1 MKKHQR
7 PHHSQPAQP
16 REFGGAVLPFISGMG
31 MGAGIMYA
39 LDPDRGN
46 RRRAMAQQK
55 LFRLG
60 HLVGDAVDKGVRDLE
75 HRAEGLF
82 AEAMSLVRRER
93 IPDDVLELRVRAKLG
108 RVASHPGSIEVRAES
123 GHVIL
128 SGPVLR
134 GEAEHIAHCIRHLRG
149 VQGVDVRLEEH
160 DSSENM
166 PGLQGGRERPGDKPE
181 LLQEN
186 WAPGTRL
193 VMGTLGMALL
203 TRAIRKPGFL
213 NTAAGLLGL
222 GLLARSARN
231 TRVVNTLVDAVKP
244 APGPRAG
251 RRPPRSTAS
260 EVPAEARRDV
270 VGYSG
275 VYPATGPFPPGP
287 AEVRVAGSLGGG
299 NYEDHGSSEMTY
311 TGDTVLG
318 ALTGSE
324 AGPRTRVDLMALLQP
339 GEIPRERWLTF
350 FNELDKGLNAERV
363 TVEVREGGQTRVV
376 QRDMPISGF
385 GADVRPRELIID
397 IGVGLTKD
405 DMVIHTISAR
415 RVLVRDGGERRLLE
429 IEANDG
435 RVVVVSFRSSDL
447 APKRV
452 VA

>member
-1 MKKHQR
+1 MKKNQR
-7 PHHSQPAQP
+7 LHRSRPAQAP
-16 REFGGAVLPFISGMG
+16 GSGGAVLLFISGLG

-39 LDPDRGN
+39 LDPDRGT
-46 RRRAMAQQK
+46 RRRAMAHQK

-60 HLVGDAVDKGVRDLE
+60 HLIGNAVDKGVRDLE

-93 IPDDVLELRVRAKLG
+93 IPDDILELRVRTKLG
-108 RVASHPGSIEVRAES
+108 RIASHPGSIEVHADD
-123 GHVIL
+123 GHLIL
-128 SGPVLR
+128 TGPVLR

-149 VQGVDVRLEEH
+149 VHGVDVRLH
-160 DSSENM
+160 DFSENM

-193 VMGTLGMALL
+193 VMGSLGMALL

-213 NTAAGLLGL
+213 NTVAGLLGL

-231 TRVVNTLVDAVKP
+231 TRVVDTLVDAVKP
-244 APGPRAG
+244 APGPRAA

-270 VGYSG
+270 VGHSG
-275 VYPATGPFPPGP
+275 IYPATGPFPPGP

-299 NYEDHGSSEMTY
+299 NYYEDHGSSEMTY

-324 AGPRTRVDLMALLQP
+324 AGPRTRVDLMALLQS

-350 FNELDKGLNAERV
+350 FNDLDKGLNAERV
-363 TVEVREGGQTRVV
+363 TVELREGDQTRVV

-415 RVLVRDGGERRLLE
+415 RVLVRDAGERRLLE
-429 IEANDG
+429 IESNDG
-435 RVVVVSFRSSDL
+435 RVVVVSFRNSDL
-447 APKRV
+447 APTRV